1 MRTLIFT
8 LLVLAI
14 FVSAGVGAAAMLN
27 ARWGVVARCAGAFLL
42 GAVGVVAVLIV
53 VIVGDAP

>member
-14 FVSAGVGAAAMLN
+14 LVSAGVGAAALLN
-27 ARWGVVARCAGAFLL
+27 TRLGLFARCGGALLL
-42 GAVGVVAVLIV
+42 GAVGVVAALIV